1 MKRFT
6 LLAALGLCSISLFA
20 QDAQKEEPKEEG
32 FVFTTVKELPITSVK
47 NQSRAGTCWC
57 YSSMAFLESEL
68 LRMGK
73 GEYDFS
79 EMYIVHQTYLDRA
92 DAAVRTHGDV
102 SFSQGGSFYD
112 VIYGMKKFGLVPEEV
127 MRPGVMYGDTLSNHT
142 ELTAVSDAVVAAIAK
157 GKLRKL
163 QTDNNH
169 NPLWK
174 KAIAAIHDIY
184 LGKCPEKFT
193 YKGKEYTPHSFFES
207 TGLNPNDYISLTSY
221 THHPFYEP
229 FVLEIQDNWRWGQSY
244 NLPIDEFM
252 QVFDNAINNGYPIAW
267 GSDVSEQG
275 FTRDGVAVMP
285 DTEKVQELSGSDMAH
300 WLKMKPEEKK
310 LNTKPQPQKWCT
322 QEERQE
328 AYDNWETTDDHGM
341 LIYGIAKDQEGNDY
355 YMVKNSWG
363 KAGKYDGLWY
373 ASKAFVR
380 YKTMNI
386 VVNKNALPKEIAK
399 KLAKIA
405 GVDIESYGKEM
416 LKAGTDISDFTPFQV
431 INIDSKEFN
440 DKNAK
445 FEISQVNAVD
455 LDSVFSRQS
464 ELEDAI
470 NKEIKEKNLDFY
482 MFAATDILNAN
493 SKIIAIGNKAD
504 TVEKAFGV
512 NLENN
517 TAMLNNVVSRKK
529 QMLPNILNNLN

>member
-6 LLAALGLCSISLFA
+6 LLAAAGLFSMSLSA
-20 QDAQKEEPKEEG
+20 QEAKEEPKEEG
-32 FVFTTVKELPITSVK
+32 FVFTTVKELPITSIK
-47 NQSRAGTCWC
+47 NQNRAGTCWC

-73 GEYDFS
+73 GEYDLS

-112 VIYGMKKFGLVPEEV
+112 VIYGMKKFGLVPEEE

-142 ELTAVSDAVVAAIAK
+142 ELTAVSDAVVAAI
-157 GKLRKL
+157 
-163 QTDNNH
+163 
-169 NPLWK
+169 
-174 KAIAAIHDIY
+174 HDIY
-184 LGKCPEKFT
+184 LGECPEKFT
-193 YKGKEYTPHSFFES
+193 YKGKEYTPQSFFES
-207 TGLNPNDYISLTSY
+207 TGLNPDDYISLTFY

-244 NLPIDEFM
+244 NLPIDELM
-252 QVFDNAINNGYPIAW
+252 EVFDNAINTGYTIAW

-275 FTRDGVAVMP
+275 FTRDGIAVMP
-285 DTEKVQELSGSDMAH
+285 DAEKVQELSGSDMAH

-310 LNTKPQPQKWCT
+310 LNSKPQPQKWCT

-341 LIYGIAKDQEGNDY
+341 QIYGIAKDQDGNEY

-363 KAGKYDGLWY
+363 KAGKYNGVWY

-386 VVNKNALPKEIAK
+386 VVNKKALPKEIAK
-399 KLAKIA
+399 KL
-405 GVDIESYGKEM
+405 G
-416 LKAGTDISDFTPFQV
+416 
-431 INIDSKEFN
+431 
-440 DKNAK
+440 
-445 FEISQVNAVD
+445 
-455 LDSVFSRQS
+455 
-464 ELEDAI
+464 
-470 NKEIKEKNLDFY
+470 IK
-482 MFAATDILNAN
+482 
-493 SKIIAIGNKAD
+493 
-504 TVEKAFGV
+504 
-512 NLENN
+512 
-517 TAMLNNVVSRKK
+517 
-529 QMLPNILNNLN
+529 